1 MRQELKGR
9 VEHIAET
16 RKFDSGFQ
24 VRDFV
29 VEIDGHYPQY
39 IKLQFDRDSCSK
51 LDSIEVGMEVHVE
64 YFLNGRKWNGP
75 DGIRYFTTLRAAN
88 IQVLDSQGLNS
99 GSQQTQTQTSSISPQ
114 APPKVE
120 ASQLTP
126 PLTSSEVPKARQPQK
141 TGTNLANSRF
151 KEDPEEDGDMP
162 F

>member
-29 VEIDGHYPQY
+29 VEIGDQYPQY
-39 IKLQFDRDSCSK
+39 IKLQFDRDNCSK
-51 LDSIEVGMEVHVE
+51 LDSIAVGMEVHVE

-75 DGIRYFTTLRAAN
+75 EGIRYFTSLKAAN
-88 IQVLDSQGLNS
+88 IKVLDARGLDTVS
-99 GSQQTQTQTSSISPQ
+99 Q
-114 APPKVE
+114 APQTPSTQVPPQESKVDSDE
-120 ASQLTP
+120 LTP
-126 PLTSSEVPKARQPQK
+126 PLTSAEVPKA
-141 TGTNLANSRF
+141 TNPSNTQGEATDVYS
-151 KEDPEEDGDMP
+151 KEASEEDNDMP